1 MEQSGMNDT
10 VVYMTAERKQEMEL
24 ELERLR
30 TVRRQEV
37 AERIR
42 SAKDDGDISES
53 GEYEDA
59 KREQAF
65 LEGTIRRLEYQLRH
79 AQLIDPQGV
88 ADNVTI
94 GRSVTVVDDEGVVE
108 TYLIVGPAEVNARQR
123 KISNESPIG
132 AALLGKR
139 VGDQVRVQTPSGA
152 FDLTVQAIS

>member
-1 MEQSGMNDT
+1 MQDT
-10 VVYMTAERKQEMEL
+10 AVYMTAERKVEL
-24 ELERLR
+24 EVELDRLR

-65 LEGTIRRLEYQLRH
+65 LEGRIRQLEYQLRH
-79 AQLIDPQGV
+79 AKMIDPQGV
-88 ADNVTI
+88 ADTVAI
-94 GRSVTVVDDEGVVE
+94 GRTVTVVDAEGEVE

-123 KISNESPIG
+123 KISNQSPIG
-132 AALLGKR
+132 AALLGKH
-139 VGDQVRVQTPSGA
+139 VGDVVRVQTPAGL
-152 FDLTVQAIS
+152 FELTVQAIA

>member
-1 MEQSGMNDT
+1 MNEAI
-10 VVYMTAERKQEMEL
+10 VYMTAERKLEL
-24 ELERLR
+24 EAELERLR
-30 TVRRQEV
+30 TDRRQEV

-59 KREQAF
+59 KREQGF

-79 AQLIDPQGV
+79 AELIDPQGV

-94 GRSVTVVDDEGVVE
+94 GRKVTVLDEDGVEE
-108 TYLIVGPAEVNARQR
+108 TYTIVGPAEVNARMR

-132 AALLGKR
+132 AALMGKR
-139 VGDQVRVQTPSGA
+139 VGEVVRVQAPAGIVE
-152 FDLTVQAIS
+152 FTVRAIA

>member
-1 MEQSGMNDT
+1 MNDT
-10 VVYMTAERKQEMEL
+10 AVYMTAERKAEMEI

-65 LEGTIRRLEYQLRH
+65 LEGRIRQLEYQLRH
-79 AQLIDPQGV
+79 AKMIDPQGV
-88 ADNVTI
+88 ADTVTI
-94 GRSVTVVDDEGVVE
+94 GRVVTVVDAEGEVE
-108 TYLIVGPAEVNARQR
+108 TYTIVGPAEVNARQR
-123 KISNESPIG
+123 K
-132 AALLGKR
+132 
-139 VGDQVRVQTPSGA
+139 
-152 FDLTVQAIS
+152 

>member
-1 MEQSGMNDT
+1 MTEAI
-10 VVYMTAERKQEMEL
+10 VYMTATRKVEL
-24 ELERLR
+24 EAELERLR
-30 TVRRQEV
+30 TVRRHEV

-59 KREQAF
+59 KREQGF

-79 AQLIDPQGV
+79 AALIDPQGV

-94 GRSVTVVDDEGVVE
+94 GRTVTILDGEGIE
-108 TYLIVGPAEVNARQR
+108 EAYTIVGPAEVNARQR

-132 AALLGKR
+132 SALMGKR
-139 VGDQVRVQTPSGA
+139 IGDVVRVQTPVGLLE
-152 FDLTVQAIS
+152 FTVRAIA

>member
-1 MEQSGMNDT
+1 MEDT

-24 ELERLR
+24 ELDRLR

-65 LEGTIRRLEYQLRH
+65 LEGTIRRLEFQLRH
-79 AQLIDPQGV
+79 ARLIDPQGV
-88 ADNVTI
+88 ADNVAI
-94 GRSVTVVDDEGVVE
+94 GRSVTVVDEEGVVE
-108 TYLIVGPAEVNARQR
+108 TYQIVGPAEVNARQR
-123 KISNESPIG
+123 KISNQSPIG

-139 VGDQVRVQTPSGA
+139 VGETVRVQTPSGT
-152 FDLTVQAIS
+152 FELTVQAIQ

>member
-1 MEQSGMNDT
+1 MNEAI
-10 VVYMTAERKQEMEL
+10 VYMTAERKLEL
-24 ELERLR
+24 EAELERLR
-30 TVRRQEV
+30 TDRRQEV

-59 KREQAF
+59 KREQGF

-79 AQLIDPQGV
+79 AELIDPQGA

-94 GRSVTVVDDEGVVE
+94 GRKVTVLDEDGVEE
-108 TYLIVGPAEVNARQR
+108 TYTIVGPAEVNARLR

-132 AALLGKR
+132 AALMGKR
-139 VGDQVRVQTPSGA
+139 VGDVVRVQAPAGVME
-152 FDLTVQAIS
+152 FTVRAIA

>member
-1 MEQSGMNDT
+1 MEDT
-10 VVYMTAERKQEMEL
+10 VVYMTAERKVEMEL

-79 AQLIDPQGV
+79 SRLIDPQGV
-88 ADNVTI
+88 ADNVVI
-94 GRSVTVVDDEGVVE
+94 GRSVTVVDEEGVVE
-108 TYLIVGPAEVNARQR
+108 TYQIVGPAEVNARQR
-123 KISNESPIG
+123 KISNQSPIG

-139 VGDQVRVQTPSGA
+139 IGDTVRVQTPSGT
-152 FDLTVQAIS
+152 FELTVQAIQ

>member
-1 MEQSGMNDT
+1 
-10 VVYMTAERKQEMEL
+10 MTAERKQEMEL

-88 ADNVTI
+88 ADNVAI
-94 GRSVTVVDDEGVVE
+94 GRSVTVVDEEGVVE

-123 KISNESPIG
+123 KISNQSPIG
-132 AALLGKR
+132 AAVLGKR
-139 VGDQVRVQTPSGA
+139 IGDKVRVQTPSGA
-152 FDLTVQAIS
+152 FDLTVQAIA

>member
-1 MEQSGMNDT
+1 MNDT
-10 VVYMTAERKQEMEL
+10 AVYMTAERKAEMEI

-59 KREQAF
+59 KREQGF
-65 LEGTIRRLEYQLRH
+65 LEGRIRQLEYQLRH

-88 ADNVTI
+88 AEDVTI
-94 GRSVTVVDDEGVVE
+94 GRTVTIEDSEGVEE
-108 TYLIVGPAEVNARQR
+108 TYVI
-123 KISNESPIG
+123 
-132 AALLGKR
+132 
-139 VGDQVRVQTPSGA
+139 
-152 FDLTVQAIS
+152 

>member
-1 MEQSGMNDT
+1 MEDT
-10 VVYMTAERKQEMEL
+10 VVYMTAERKLEMEL
-24 ELERLR
+24 ELDRLR

-79 AQLIDPQGV
+79 ARLIDPQGV
-88 ADNVTI
+88 ADNVAI
-94 GRSVTVVDDEGVVE
+94 GRSVTVVDEEGVVE
-108 TYLIVGPAEVNARQR
+108 TYQIVGPAEVNARQR
-123 KISNESPIG
+123 KISNQSPIG

-139 VGDQVRVQTPSGA
+139 IGDTVRVQTPSGTYA
-152 FDLTVQAIS
+152 LTVQAIK

>member
-1 MEQSGMNDT
+1 MSEA
-10 VVYMTAERKQEMEL
+10 VVYMTAERKVEL
-24 ELERLR
+24 ETELERLR

-37 AERIR
+37 ADRIR

-65 LEGTIRRLEYQLRH
+65 LEGMIRRLEYQLRH
-79 AQLIDPQGV
+79 AQLIDPQGA

-94 GRSVTVVDDEGVVE
+94 GRTVTVLDGEGIE
-108 TYLIVGPAEVNARQR
+108 EAYTIVGPAEVNARQR

-132 AALLGKR
+132 AALMGKR
-139 VGDQVRVQTPSGA
+139 VGDQVRVQTPAGVME
-152 FDLTVQAIS
+152 FTVRAIA

>member
-1 MEQSGMNDT
+1 MSEAI
-10 VVYMTAERKQEMEL
+10 VYMTAERKQELET

-30 TVRRQEV
+30 TVRRHEV

-79 AQLIDPQGV
+79 AELIDPQGA

-94 GRSVTVVDDEGVVE
+94 GRNVTVLDGDGVEE
-108 TYLIVGPAEVNARQR
+108 TYTIVGPAEVNARQR

-132 AALLGKR
+132 SALMGKR
-139 VGDQVRVQTPSGA
+139 VGDLVRVNTPAGVME
-152 FDLTVQAIS
+152 FTVRAIA